1 MSWKKRFNVTG
12 VVFDV
17 NVVRFNAS
25 VAVSDITIV
34 RLDVTAFY
42 LDIFTK
48 RGGLPPE
55 SLATMLFH
63 RGMFKG
69 YVVKNVWI

>member
-1 MSWKKRFNVTG
+1 LSWKKRFNVTG

-25 VAVSDITIV
+25 VAVSDATIL

-42 LDIFTK
+42 LEISII
-48 RGGLPPE
+48 RGGLSPQ
-55 SLATMLFH
+55 SFATMLFR
-63 RGMFKG
+63 RGVFKV
-69 YVVKNVWI
+69 YVVKKVWI